1 MQKAYNTYTIFLI
14 HSGRCNMLKQK
25 LPDFK
30 SIDIAKPIERKRFK
44 ITPDMIILC
53 LIAIAQYMVLKIFII
68 DGILFNTSLELD
80 LFQHNLAMFFA
91 DITKVPDVNVDF
103 SQIDTTNLYTVIH
116 QTLKYF
122 VVDPIMTKAE
132 AQIMQQLNSIFDSL
146 AGQGKLL
153 M

>member
-1 MQKAYNTYTIFLI
+1 
-14 HSGRCNMLKQK
+14 MLKQK
-25 LPDFK
+25 FPDLQ
-30 SIDIAKPIERKRFK
+30 SIDIAKPIERKKFK
-44 ITPDMIILC
+44 ITPDMIIIC
-53 LIAIAQYMVLKIFII
+53 LIAVAQYMVLKIFII

-80 LFQHNLAMFFA
+80 LFQRNLAMFFA
-91 DITKVPDVNVDF
+91 NITKVPDVNVDF